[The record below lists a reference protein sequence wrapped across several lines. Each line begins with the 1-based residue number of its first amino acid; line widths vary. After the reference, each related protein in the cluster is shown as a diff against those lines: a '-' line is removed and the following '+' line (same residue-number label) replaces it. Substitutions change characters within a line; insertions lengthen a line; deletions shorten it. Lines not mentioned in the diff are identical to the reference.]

1 MFAKFEEKLF
11 FFLKTIAFLLMLAMV
26 TIIFSQVVAR
36 YALGNSLTWSEEVG
50 RHIFVWM
57 TFLGAA
63 LAVRTKAHVALD
75 LLVDHMPRKLQVAVL
90 GLGHIVM
97 IIFAAV
103 LIYAGVYMITLG
115 SRQMSAALQ
124 IPMKYIYIILP
135 ISGVLIIFYLLKS
148 LCDVVAERR

>member
-1 MFAKFEEKLF
+1 VFAKFEEKLF

-50 RHIFVWM
+50 RHIFVWL

-63 LAVRTKAHVALD
+63 LAVRTKGHVALD
-75 LLVDHMPRKLQVAVL
+75 MLVNHLPRKLQVAVL
-90 GLGHIVM
+90 GLGHLVM
-97 IIFAAV
+97 MIFAAV

-148 LCDVVAERR
+148 LYDAVAERR

>member
-1 MFAKFEEKLF
+1 
-11 FFLKTIAFLLMLAMV
+11 MLAMV

>member
-75 LLVDHMPRKLQVAVL
+75 LLVNHLPRKLQVAVL
-90 GLGHIVM
+90 GLGHLVM
-97 IIFAAV
+97 MIFAAV

-148 LCDVVAERR
+148 LYDAVAERR

>member
-11 FFLKTIAFLLMLAMV
+11 FFLKTIAFFLMLAMV

-63 LAVRTKAHVALD
+63 LAVRTKSHVALD
-75 LLVDHMPRKLQVAVL
+75 MLVNHLPRKLQVAVL
-90 GLGHIVM
+90 VLGHLVM
-97 IIFAAV
+97 MIFAAV

-115 SRQMSAALQ
+115 SHQMSAALQ

-148 LCDVVAERR
+148 LCDAVAVRR